1 MNKLNVK
8 AFGLALGITWGGLI
22 FILGI
27 CNILFFWS
35 NLLLRLMSMAYVGC
49 RPTVL
54 GNIFSAIW
62 AFIYASIFG
71 FTLAWV
77 YNRIIEEGCIER
89 QEKIKKLA
97 QKIWEKKGRPSGTE
111 KDDWDQAERM
121 VDGK

>member
-1 MNKLNVK
+1 MEKINVK

-27 CNILFFWS
+27 CNMLFFWG
-35 NLLLRLMSMAYVGC
+35 NLLLRLMSIVYVGY

-71 FTLAWV
+71 FVLAWI
-77 YNRIIEEGCIER
+77 YNRIVDEARMER
-89 QEKIKKLA
+89 LEKIKGLA
-97 QKIWEKKGRPSGTE
+97 QKIWEDKGRPSGTE